1 MAIEAPNSKE
11 HAGTPHGKG
20 KNDGGFVTV
29 ECLLLF
35 DTDED
40 KKKVLGLNKSQILQ
54 VSIVFCE
61 GDNQAS
67 RVRTTRSETCGACS
81 GG

>member
-20 KNDGGFVTV
+20 KNAGGFVTV

-40 KKKVLGLNKSQILQ
+40 KKKVLGLMRKFS
-54 VSIVFCE
+54 SM
-61 GDNQAS
+61 
-67 RVRTTRSETCGACS
+67 VRFAYKRLIRKMEEKELESCYLTSMS
-81 GG
+81 